1 MVKVAKGTDFEPIA
15 RLEDKVKLLVDLVSG
30 LRAEQAKTVEE
41 NRRLSREVES
51 LNAKLADVEGSAT
64 ELSAL
69 RDEREQIRARVS
81 EMLEQLEG
89 LDL

>member
-41 NRRLSREVES
+41 NRRLIREVES
-51 LNAKLADVEGSAT
+51 LNTRLTDVEGSAN

-69 RDEREQIRARVS
+69 RDEREHIRARVS

>member
-41 NRRLSREVES
+41 NRRLTREVES
-51 LNAKLADVEGSAT
+51 MNARLADVEGSAN